1 MRGLPLPPDWLTPD
15 WPAPAGVH
23 ALCTARSGGVST
35 GPYASCNLGDH
46 VGDDA
51 AAVRANRARLTDV
64 LRSVTPGASPVFLK
78 QVHGDGVLT
87 LAPGLADGEEADA
100 CVTTA
105 AGVLLFGVL
114 FGMLLD
120 THGTA
125 AVGLTAALG
134 LAAALA
140 LWVLRPAPVAPP
152 RQSPHT

>member
-1 MRGLPLPPDWLTPD
+1 MSGLPLPPDWLTPD

-46 VGDDA
+46 VGDDP

-87 LAPGLADGEEADA
+87 LSTGHGRRGRGRRLRDHRCGRGLHHHGGRLPARAADPHLRHRGGCSPCRLAR
-100 CVTTA
+100 
-105 AGVLLFGVL
+105 AGRAGRSGPSGRAGDCF
-114 FGMLLD
+114 
-120 THGTA
+120 
-125 AVGLTAALG
+125 
-134 LAAALA
+134 
-140 LWVLRPAPVAPP
+140 
-152 RQSPHT
+152 